1 MSVPACRSMSEPV
14 SRAARAIAGL
24 PGDRRQIVAID
35 GVDGAGKSTFANA
48 LARAVQRPTV
58 RASVDD
64 FHHPQVVRYRRGRES
79 PEGFYRD
86 SFDLEALVQR
96 MLAPFAAGGCFRR
109 RAFDHRSDRPV
120 TARLQD
126 AAPDAV
132 LVLDGLFLHR
142 SELRDWWDLSILLDV
157 APAVAAARLQERDG
171 QPTRPRYVE
180 GQALYFA
187 DARPAEHAS
196 LVLAW

>member
-1 MSVPACRSMSEPV
+1 MVDPV
-14 SRAARAIAGL
+14 SRAERAVAGL
-24 PGDRRQIVAID
+24 TRDRRQLVAVD

-48 LARAVQRPTV
+48 LAQAVQRPTV

-64 FHHPQVVRYRRGRES
+64 FHNPQAVRYRRGRES

-86 SFDLEALVQR
+86 SFDLEVLVER
-96 MLAPFAAGGCFRR
+96 LLAPFAAGERFRR
-109 RAFDHRSDRPV
+109 RAFDHRADHAVAAP
-120 TARLQD
+120 LQE
-126 AAPDAV
+126 AGPDAV

-157 APAVAAARLQERDG
+157 APAVAAARLRARDG
-171 QPTRPRYVE
+171 QPTRPRYVD

-187 DARPAEHAS
+187 DARPAERAS
-196 LVLAW
+196 LILAW